1 MNEPLR
7 VTFLFK
13 DEAQFKNFLES
24 AQVETFTYNLKKKEY
39 TVDLSQDISTSISA
53 KSPASMQE
61 TSSNPPNQIMQAGTM
76 SSSDFL

>member
-13 DEAQFKNFLES
+13 DETQFKNFLES

-39 TVDLSQDISTSISA
+39 TVDLSTDVKSSMSVVSPEPPPKQTPPSTSV
-53 KSPASMQE
+53 
-61 TSSNPPNQIMQAGTM
+61 
-76 SSSDFL
+76 SDFI

>member
-53 KSPASMQE
+53 KSPASTQE
-61 TSSNPPNQIMQAGTM
+61 TSSEPPNQIMQVDAM

>member
-39 TVDLSQDISTSISA
+39 TVDLSQDISASISA
-53 KSPASMQE
+53 KSPASTQE
-61 TSSNPPNQIMQAGTM
+61 TSSDPPNQTMQVGTM